1 MYYQLK
7 LTNYL
12 LPGESGTTVKRT
24 IYDSRIDDLSVY
36 DATATV
42 EVNAAGQIRFTIA
55 KNHPYYDDIKIGR
68 SWIDFVADGNWYI
81 IGGQVSTITTDLF
94 GNKVVTVYGAPI
106 VLHDVYLPD
115 IEFEGGSV
123 IHLFED
129 VNSQLAIQT
138 CYNFIL
144 NLQTEIMQPFNML
157 YGTAWDMLTK
167 IRDSYAESGISWN
180 FYTQFAQIPNSPMD
194 CGYIGMFTTQALG
207 QMPHNIKAGTNLIEY
222 VEEVNESDIYS
233 GINPLGAETGVDFHG
248 ESRRMQIVNPPD
260 VGIVWDNTLVTKY
273 GRKVV
278 QRIYDDITTA
288 PALTSRAT
296 SELTA
301 LHTMKKKITVKAVDI
316 DRTYSFGSGFK
327 LMYSV
332 LMEPSPT
339 IPQAELFYIKRI
351 DYDLNNPANDVVQ
364 LTNYI

>member
-12 LPGESGTTVKRT
+12 LSGETGTEVNRT
-24 IYDSRIDDLSVY
+24 IYDSRIDELSVY
-36 DATATV
+36 DAKATI
-42 EVNAAGQIRFTIA
+42 EIDAAGQIQFTIA

-68 SWIDFVADGNWYI
+68 SWIDFVVCHSGMNEYI
-81 IGGQVSTITTDLF
+81 LGGCVATITSDLF
-94 GNKVVTVYGAPI
+94 GNRTVTVYGAPI
-106 VLHDVYLPD
+106 CLHDVYMPD
-115 IEFEGGSV
+115 IEFAGGTFGEV
-123 IHLFED
+123 AEMINEQIA
-129 VNSQLAIQT
+129 VQT
-138 CYNFIL
+138 VGKLRLLETLTDIVA
-144 NLQTEIMQPFNML
+144 PFNLL
-157 YGTAWDMLTK
+157 YGTAWDVLNI
-167 IRDSYAESGISWN
+167 IRESYAANNINWH
-180 FYTQFAQIPNSPMD
+180 F
-194 CGYIGMFTTQALG
+194 YIGSGNPEYYIGYFNYQAQG
-207 QMPHNIKAGTNLIEY
+207 QMTHNIKAGTNLIEY

-248 ESRRMQIVNPPD
+248 ESRRVQIVNPPD
-260 VGIVWDNTLVTKY
+260 VGIVWDSTLVEKY

-332 LMEPSPT
+332 LMESSPT

-351 DYDLNNPANDVVQ
+351 DYDLNNPANDVIQ